1 MRLLLCGG
9 GTAGHVNPAL
19 AIGETVS
26 KNIRDSE
33 IAYVVTKN
41 GIENKLVPYKK
52 YTINVTGFKGKFNMQ
67 NIKSAFLLW
76 KGINLC
82 KKIIKEF
89 VPDVV
94 VGTGGYSCF
103 PVIYAANK
111 MGIKTVIHESNAY
124 PGKATRALYKYADK
138 VLLNCDESIK
148 YFKSKDKIS
157 ITGNPFLSGF
167 LKGTKDKKKGDETVI
182 LCFGGS
188 LGAEKI
194 NDCAYS
200 ICKNILSWQDDIR
213 LIWGCGKKEYP
224 RCNKMLENINVDR
237 VELREYIDNMPE
249 VLSIADIVICRAGAM
264 SIAEMSYNKK
274 CTVFIPSPNVTD
286 NHQYKNAKVLSD
298 KKAAILIEEKDID
311 TVIPILKELIDN
323 KSKREELEKRIGDLC
338 IRDSNKRILEEIKK
352 VSKC

>member
-26 KNIRDSE
+26 KNIKGSE

-52 YTINVTGFKGKFNMQ
+52 YTINVTGLKGKFSVK
-67 NIKSAFLLW
+67 NIKSVFLLI
-76 KGINLC
+76 KGICLC

-89 VPDVV
+89 NPDVV

-124 PGKATRALYKYADK
+124 PGKTTRALYKYADR
-138 VLLNCDESIK
+138 VLLNCEESIK
-148 YFKSKDKIS
+148 YFKSDNKIS
-157 ITGNPFLSGF
+157 VTGNPFLSGF
-167 LKGTKDKKKGDETVI
+167 LKSAKEKEKGNETVI

-200 ICKNILSWQDDIR
+200 ICKNILSVQNNIR

-224 RCNKMLENINVDR
+224 RCNKMLENINADR

-249 VLSIADIVICRAGAM
+249 ILSIADIVICRAGAM

-298 KKAAILIEEKDID
+298 KNAAILIEEKDID
-311 TVIPILKELIDN
+311 TVIPVLKELINN
-323 KSKREELEKRIGDLC
+323 KSKREELEKRIGDMC
-338 IRDSNKRILEEIKK
+338 IRDSNKKILEELKK